1 MMKYVTISSASR
13 SRRFYWSRSLHANA
27 MSRRSSNTRHI
38 RLYLFRR
45 LSDLTL
51 LVCCDLTQ

>member
-1 MMKYVTISSASR
+1 MLPLAQP
-13 SRRFYWSRSLHANA
+13 HAVVGFIG
-27 MSRRSSNTRHI
+27 RVRYTPTQCHVVRHTHHI
-38 RLYLFRR
+38 RLDMFPR